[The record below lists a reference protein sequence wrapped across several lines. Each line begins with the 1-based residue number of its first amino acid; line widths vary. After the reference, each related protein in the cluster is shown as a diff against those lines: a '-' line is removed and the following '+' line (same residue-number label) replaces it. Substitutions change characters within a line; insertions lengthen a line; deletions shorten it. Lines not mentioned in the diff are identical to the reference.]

1 MLLTFFDDAPVV
13 PCPVSTPTAE
23 YQTVTFVSDDGAT
36 LSARY
41 IRPVGNKRVPT
52 VLMCPRRAGRPV
64 RGWHHMTRFVALGY
78 AVFALE
84 NRAEADAQTQFADAQ
99 AGRTR
104 GAQPAHNLKPD
115 SLGRGPGRHAR
126 DCRRRQTASACCQMR
141 GAEPALHGRICR
153 LCAICRAARFCPL
166 LMGTSGMDTIAPP
179 DAQNAVYD
187 AASCDKKRYIY
198 VKYIHERINAFE
210 DRVLAFFHPM
220 V

>member
-1 MLLTFFDDAPVV
+1 MFHD
-13 PCPVSTPTAE
+13 
-23 YQTVTFVSDDGAT
+23 
-36 LSARY
+36 
-41 IRPVGNKRVPT
+41 
-52 VLMCPRRAGRPV
+52 AGRPV

-99 AGRTR
+99 A
-104 GAQPAHNLKPD
+104 AA
-115 SLGRGPGRHAR
+115 
-126 DCRRRQTASACCQMR
+126 
-141 GAEPALHGRICR
+141 
-153 LCAICRAARFCPL
+153 RAALSLPTTLNLIAWGEGLGGTLAIAAAAKQPQHVVKCAAQNPLCTGTYADCAQYAAQLVCPL
-166 LMGTSGMDTIAPP
+166 LMGISGMDTIAPP